1 MDEDAIRT
9 ELRLLVIVLL
19 VCHFLAVLIW
29 CYQVLKEAE
38 DQEASDEE
46 A

>member
-1 MDEDAIRT
+1 MGEDLVRT

-19 VCHFLAVLIW
+19 VAHFVAVLIW

-38 DQEASDEE
+38 EDENSE
-46 A
+46 DEV